1 MPELIPLTLLVMY
14 LAPFLVAAVRNHDM
28 LIPILVLNILFG
40 WTVVGW
46 FVTFAIAARAP
57 SGNDYVPRY
66 K

>member
-1 MPELIPLTLLVMY
+1 
-14 LAPFLVAAVRNHDM
+14 M

-46 FVTFAIAARAP
+46 FVMFAIAARAP